1 MMTEQHSSGGGC
13 GKAFFLAVTLLL
25 CSSPL
30 LAAEQSGPSEVVGH
44 IILPL
49 KHISA
54 KQGTGYLAEA
64 KIGTVSPLPGVNA
77 LLVTGPSREL
87 AKAVAILQLMDS
99 KEQFVMRA
107 IFPGSAARTLPSNQ
121 QIAAAIGDFSV
132 GDFSNPPAGNTA
144 TRAIIDI
151 HNDTVVL
158 VAPVGQLERIIAAIE
173 SAKAGRKPGKQDVVP
188 PTEPNE
194 PKPVVSVQE
203 QEAPD
208 PNAAKD
214 VEAKQ
219 PAIQP
224 EPGPKPEPKIEPGV
238 PKIEPGVP
246 KIEPAPSGAEVVQP
260 TAMVGPY
267 RPGPVQNGEDT
278 LKMDLPEKM
287 DIVLLLGLVGQ
298 YLGLDFLYD
307 PVEVK
312 GDVTIKLG
320 GKLKGPMK
328 VKDLYPLL
336 ESVLK
341 FKEFVMTR
349 NPRSNLVTIV
359 KKDKAQDV
367 DPALLKDDDRM
378 VKVGDVVVT
387 RVFNLEHIDTA
398 SATNLLTGM
407 KLGQYISP
415 IAETKTLIIIGYAY
429 RMPRIEEILE
439 LVDKPGEKKKFR
451 FRPLKYT
458 MARTLAEK
466 VKTLAEQLGTV
477 SVSISAPTLTTT
489 PTITKRTGESTAAY
503 QARVRA
509 AAAARARTRT
519 TTTPPTATPT
529 QPTVYLD
536 ADERT
541 NRILMIGL
549 DEQLA
554 LVEELI
560 DTLDVEQQDLRSLEL
575 YKIEHVDAEEA
586 RNKLQDFGIIGASG
600 ATTSRITGGTTPSRP
615 GTPPG
620 SQASRSQPLR
630 SGGTRTTGTT
640 AESLVE
646 EPQVVVIETTNSL
659 LVNGTA
665 EQHAQITTILGYV
678 DSKTDED
685 EIPYKIYPLENSSPD
700 HLTQLLEK
708 LIQETVTDKEG
719 KIERVERKQEEQITI
734 VPDPNTYSLIV
745 YASKKNQEW
754 ISNLIDTLDKRR
766 PQVLIDMTLV
776 EISKSD
782 KFEYD
787 LDLIESFSDLT
798 ETSGLTAPF
807 LDVGAPVNLV
817 EKLTGTGPFGSR
829 PDRFIDFQ
837 AGGGIGTGFYADR
850 HINALLTAMQTKDY
864 GRILAKPKILVNDN
878 QTGTISTTDTTYV
891 AKRSSVPVSTG
902 TAGQQTTLIETAVSF
917 EAYPA
922 GIQLDITPHISKG
935 DLLQLVIVLTR
946 SDFGTITGEKPP
958 DTTESNITT
967 TVTVPDGSTIILG
980 GMLKLNQSK
989 GGSKVPI
996 LGDIPFVG
1004 ALFRSV
1010 SNSDLQRNLYVFVK
1024 AEIIRPTDTE
1034 TFAQDLPDLGRI
1046 SDRNRMAFEKFEQE
1060 FQSYQNFPGIKPK
1073 PVQPVKVLEAQ

>member
-1 MMTEQHSSGGGC
+1 MMTEQHFRAPARRGPSHGGYA
-13 GKAFFLAVTLLL
+13 KAFILAVTLSL

-30 LAAEQSGPSEVVGH
+30 LGAEQDAATEAVAHKV
-44 IILPL
+44 LAL

-54 KQGTGYLAEA
+54 KQGRKYLAQA

-77 LLVTGPSREL
+77 LLVTAPAQEL
-87 AKAVAILQLMDS
+87 AKAAAILQLMDC

-107 IFPGSAARTLPSNQ
+107 ILPGSAARTLPSNQ
-121 QIAAAIGDFSV
+121 QIAAAIGDVSV
-132 GDFSNPPAGNTA
+132 GDFSNPPAGTAA

-151 HNDTVVL
+151 HNDAVVL
-158 VAPVGQLERIIAAIE
+158 VAPASQLERIMVAIE
-173 SAKAGRKPGKQDVVP
+173 SAKAGQQPGKQDIVP
-188 PTEPNE
+188 AAEPNE

-203 QEAPD
+203 QEAPE
-208 PNAAKD
+208 PNATEGT
-214 VEAKQ
+214 EAKQ

-238 PKIEPGVP
+238 AKIES
-246 KIEPAPSGAEVVQP
+246 APDAAKVAESIAVIR
-260 TAMVGPY
+260 PY
-267 RPGPVQNGEDT
+267 QPGPIPNGEEV

-287 DIVLLLGLVGQ
+287 DIVLLLSLAGE
-298 YLGLDFLYD
+298 YLNLNFIYD
-307 PVEVK
+307 PVQVK
-312 GDVTIKLG
+312 GDVT
-320 GKLKGPMK
+320 LKIHGQARGPVK

-341 FKEFVMTR
+341 FKGFAMTR
-349 NPRSNLVTIV
+349 RENWVMVVS
-359 KKDKAQDV
+359 KEKAQDI
-367 DPALLKDDDRM
+367 DPALLKDEDR
-378 VKVGDVVVT
+378 KIERGDVVVT
-387 RVFNLEHIDTA
+387 GVFTLEHIDTA
-398 SATNLLTGM
+398 SATSLLASM
-407 KLGQYISP
+407 KLGQDIAQ
-415 IAETKTLIIIGYAY
+415 IAETKTLIITEYAY

-477 SVSISAPTLTTT
+477 SVSISAPTVTTT
-489 PTITKRTGESTAAY
+489 PRITRRTGESDAAY
-503 QARVRA
+503 QARLRA
-509 AAAARARTRT
+509 AELAARRAMTRT
-519 TTTPPTATPT
+519 PTTPTTTPTEPS
-529 QPTVYLD
+529 VYLD

-549 DEQLA
+549 EEQLGI
-554 LVEELI
+554 VEELI
-560 DTLDVEQQDLRSLEL
+560 ETLDVEQQDLRTLQL
-575 YKIEHVDAEEA
+575 YKIEYVDAEEA
-586 RNKLQDFGIIGASG
+586 RKKLEELGIVGASRATSGRITQPRSG
-600 ATTSRITGGTTPSRP
+600 AAGAHPGPPRSPTTS
-615 GTPPG
+615 
-620 SQASRSQPLR
+620 
-630 SGGTRTTGTT
+630 TT
-640 AESLVE
+640 AETTEPLVE

-659 LVNGTA
+659 LINATA

-678 DSKTDED
+678 DSQTEED
-685 EIPYKIYPLENSSPD
+685 EIPYKIYPLENSSPE

-708 LIQETVTDKEG
+708 LIQETVTEKED
-719 KIERVERKQEEQITI
+719 KIERERVVRKQEEQITI

-754 ISNLIDTLDKRR
+754 ISNLIETLDKRR
-766 PQVLIDMTLV
+766 PQVLIDVTLV

-787 LDLIESFSDLT
+787 LELIESFPDLT
-798 ETSGLTAPF
+798 KTSGVIAPF
-807 LDVGAPVNLV
+807 MDVGDPVNLV
-817 EKLTGTGPFGSR
+817 EKLTGPGSSDSR

-837 AGGGIGTGFYADR
+837 TGGGMGTGFYADK

-864 GRILAKPKILVNDN
+864 GRVLAKPKILVNDN
-878 QTGTISTTDTTYV
+878 QKGTISTTDTTYV
-891 AKRSSVPVSTG
+891 AKRSSVPVSAG
-902 TAGQQTTLIETAVSF
+902 AAGQQTTLIETAVSF
-917 EAYPA
+917 EPYPA
-922 GIQLDITPHISKG
+922 GINLDITPHISKG
-935 DLLQLVIVLTR
+935 NLLQLVIVLTR

-967 TVTVPDGSTIILG
+967 SVTVPDGSTIILG

-989 GGSKVPI
+989 GGSKVPL
-996 LGDIPFVG
+996 LGDIPIIG

-1010 SNSDLQRNLYVFVK
+1010 SNNDLQRNLYVFVK
-1024 AEIIRPTDTE
+1024 AEIIRPAE
-1034 TFAQDLPDLGRI
+1034 TLAQDLPELGKI

-1060 FQSYQNFPGIKPK
+1060 FQSYQNFPGVKPK

>member
-1 MMTEQHSSGGGC
+1 
-13 GKAFFLAVTLLL
+13 
-25 CSSPL
+25 
-30 LAAEQSGPSEVVGH
+30 LAAEQSAAAEAVGH
-44 IILPL
+44 KVLAL

-54 KQGTGYLAEA
+54 KQGREYLAEA
-64 KIGTVSPLPGVNA
+64 KIGTISPLPGVNA
-77 LLVTGPSREL
+77 LLVTAPSREL
-87 AKAVAILQLMDS
+87 VKAAAILQLMDS
-99 KEQFVMRA
+99 TEQFVMRA
-107 IFPGSAARTLPSNQ
+107 IFPSSAARTLPSNQ
-121 QIAAAIGDFSV
+121 QIAAAVGDISV
-132 GDFSNPPAGNTA
+132 GDFSNPPAGTTA

-158 VAPVGQLERIIAAIE
+158 VAPASQLERIIAAIE

-188 PTEPNE
+188 PAEPNE

-203 QEAPD
+203 QAGPD
-208 PNAAKD
+208 PNAAED
-214 VEAKQ
+214 VETEQ
-219 PAIQP
+219 TAIQP
-224 EPGPKPEPKIEPGV
+224 ELGPKPEPKIEPNEA
-238 PKIEPGVP
+238 KI
-246 KIEPAPSGAEVVQP
+246 KPAQDEAKVAESVAVIR
-260 TAMVGPY
+260 PY
-267 RPGPVQNGEDT
+267 RPGPIPNGEEV

-287 DIVLLLGLVGQ
+287 DIVLLLSLVGE
-298 YLGLDFLYD
+298 YLDLNFIYD
-307 PVEVK
+307 PVKIK
-312 GDVTIKLG
+312 GDVTLKIH
-320 GKLKGPMK
+320 GKHQGPMK

-341 FKEFVMTR
+341 FKKFVMTR
-349 NPRSNLVTIV
+349 RENWVIV
-359 KKDKAQDV
+359 VSQEDAYEI
-367 DPALLKDDDRM
+367 DPALLKEEDR
-378 VKVGDVVVT
+378 KVETGDVIVT
-387 RVFNLEHIDTA
+387 GVFTLEHIDTA
-398 SATNLLTGM
+398 SATTLLGSM
-407 KLGQYISP
+407 KLGQNIAQ
-415 IAETKTLIIIGYAY
+415 IAETKTLIITEYTY

-458 MARTLAEK
+458 MAKTLAEK

-477 SVSISAPTLTTT
+477 SVSISAPTLRTP
-489 PTITKRTGESTAAY
+489 PTITRRTGESTAAY
-503 QARVRA
+503 EARRRA
-509 AAAARARTRT
+509 AEAAARRT
-519 TTTPPTATPT
+519 TTRLPATTPTGAPT

-541 NRILMIGL
+541 NRVLMIGL

-554 LVEELI
+554 IVEELI
-560 DTLDVEQQDLRSLEL
+560 ETLDVEQQDLRRLEL

-586 RNKLQDFGIIGASG
+586 RNKLEQFGIIGASG

-620 SQASRSQPLR
+620 SQPPRPQLPR
-630 SGGTRTTGTT
+630 SGGTRATGTT

-659 LVNGTA
+659 LVNGTT
-665 EQHAQITTILGYV
+665 EQHAQIATILGYV
-678 DSKTDED
+678 DSQTDED

-766 PQVLIDMTLV
+766 PQVLIDVTLV

-798 ETSGLTAPF
+798 ATSGMIAPF
-807 LDVGAPVNLV
+807 MDAGDPVNLV
-817 EKLTGTGPFGSR
+817 EKLTGTGASGSR
-829 PDRFIDFQ
+829 PDRFIDVQ
-837 AGGGIGTGFYADR
+837 AGAGVGTGFYADR

-864 GRILAKPKILVNDN
+864 GRVLAKPKILVNDN

-891 AKRSSVPVSTG
+891 AKKSSVPVSTG
-902 TAGQQTTLIETAVSF
+902 GAGQQTTLIETAVD
-917 EAYPA
+917 YTGYDA
-922 GIQLDITPHISKG
+922 GITLDITPHISKG
-935 DLLQLVIVLTR
+935 DLLQLVITLTR

-958 DTTESNITT
+958 DTTASDITT
-967 TVTVPDGSTIILG
+967 AVTVPDGSTIILG

-996 LGDIPFVG
+996 LGDIPFIG

-1010 SNSDLQRNLYVFVK
+1010 SNNDLQRNLYVFVK
-1024 AEIIRPTDTE
+1024 AEIIRPSE
-1034 TFAQDLPDLGRI
+1034 TLAQDLPELGKI

-1073 PVQPVKVLEAQ
+1073 PVAPVKVLEAQ